1 MDEDGASGEPAGLPD
16 LRDIEA
22 KIGRKT
28 PEGLVRWMRDEASAR
43 KKTDSK
49 LQSTAAAAD
58 ETITTT
64 MATTSISITTSI
76 STISTTAAAA
86 AQRDAGGRK
95 SLDEKIRKLK
105 TEMALLRSLDV
116 QILQQL
122 LALHEGMEAV
132 RWLAEE
138 RGALTS
144 RCSSLTSSQY
154 SSQYSLAGEGP
165 DTSWRGSWSS
175 LHDPSDKLD
184 NISVGSY
191 LDTLAD
197 DMDEYGPSGSS
208 ESMLCPAVPPA
219 AAAAAPRAPEAA
231 PAGGR
236 AAGGGAPGAAEGA
249 GGGAAGGYV
258 GAGVGSGPA
267 TAGVPNGRPVGAG
280 AGSAAEARAE
290 AAAAG
295 AAMGGTRS
303 TAAGKKTGTAG
314 QAKEGP
320 KGEAAVW
327 TKTKEVGKKDP
338 VGKDNGQTRP
348 AKNKGTLE
356 TGCDPI
362 QPCLGGKLG
371 KRHSPKFKAYT
382 NGKMDLETCKMN
394 GKMHLEYD
402 AHWRWVQSQ
411 DDVTF
416 L

>member
-49 LQSTAAAAD
+49 LQSAAAAD
-58 ETITTT
+58 ETITNT
-64 MATTSISITTSI
+64 MTTTSISITTSI
-76 STISTTAAAA
+76 STISTTAAAAAA

-208 ESMLCPAVPPA
+208 ESMLCA
-219 AAAAAPRAPEAA
+219 APTAAAPRAPEAA
-231 PAGGR
+231 PVGGR
-236 AAGGGAPGAAEGA
+236 TAGGGAPGAAEGA
-249 GGGAAGGYV
+249 GSGAA
-258 GAGVGSGPA
+258 
-267 TAGVPNGRPVGAG
+267 
-280 AGSAAEARAE
+280 
-290 AAAAG
+290 
-295 AAMGGTRS
+295 
-303 TAAGKKTGTAG
+303 GTAG

-320 KGEAAVW
+320 KGEAAIW

-356 TGCDPI
+356 TPSNKTSGCDPI